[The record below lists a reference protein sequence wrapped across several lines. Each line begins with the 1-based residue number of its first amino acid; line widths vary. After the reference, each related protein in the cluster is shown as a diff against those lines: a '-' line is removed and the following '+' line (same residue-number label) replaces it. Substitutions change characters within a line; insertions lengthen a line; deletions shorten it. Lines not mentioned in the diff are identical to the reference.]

1 MGREYG
7 ERERPGT
14 SRAPHILA
22 ADMPAITSAGTDDR
36 APWMYRAAM
45 RACWPIVRIWG
56 RLETDGLEYL
66 PSTGPVLLACNHD
79 SYWDPV
85 AVGVAALERRQI
97 RALAKASMWDIPGL
111 SSVLTGMGQIPIK
124 RGKADSAALSRAID
138 ELRGGACIGIF
149 PEGTRSLGRELRARG
164 GIGRL
169 AEAVPE
175 ARIVSCAVVGAG
187 DIARFPKR
195 PRVRVRFFEP
205 AGGGLGEAEG
215 AGVFAAR
222 LLSELRASAPIDAAG
237 RHHTH
242 PSGGSH

>member
-1 MGREYG
+1 
-7 ERERPGT
+7 
-14 SRAPHILA
+14 
-22 ADMPAITSAGTDDR
+22 
-36 APWMYRAAM
+36 MYRAAM
-45 RACWPIVRIWG
+45 LACSPIVRLWG
-56 RLETDGLEYL
+56 RLEVDGLEYL

-85 AVGVAALERRQI
+85 AIGVAALERRHI

-111 SSVLTGMGQIPIK
+111 RSVLTGMGQIPIK

-169 AEAVPE
+169 AAEVPE

-187 DIARFPKR
+187 DIPRFPKR

-205 AGGGLGEAEG
+205 TGGGLGEGET
-215 AGVFAAR
+215 AGVFAGR
-222 LLSELRASAPIDAAG
+222 LLSEIRASAPRDVAG
-237 RHHTH
+237 RHPTH
-242 PSGGSH
+242 ARGDSH